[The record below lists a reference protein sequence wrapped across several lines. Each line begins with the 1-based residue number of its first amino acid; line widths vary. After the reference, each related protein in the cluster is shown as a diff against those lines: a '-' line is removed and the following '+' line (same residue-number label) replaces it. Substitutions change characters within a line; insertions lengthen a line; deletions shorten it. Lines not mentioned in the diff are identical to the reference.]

1 MWFYNGSYYAGAF
14 RSSPGFDGDF
24 YVDEAQWT
32 DSYVLGCIYPWHES
46 TVKIVLYPDWSMRL
60 RFGQGKQCDMFPF
73 TIVGRPRPNN
83 APLPP
88 GFAPNCNY
96 TLDPSKVQI
105 SYEGSNY
112 VNFFAPLSAWNQ
124 SGCIPTSSNPNDD
137 STYSDEN
144 SGLWVFVFCLVG
156 AGVLLIGGVLGIVFG
171 VRRYKQQQQ
180 KKGEKKQV
188 PAGAAEEKPSE
199 RR

>member
-24 YVDEAQWT
+24 YVDEGQWT
-32 DSYVLGCIYPWHES
+32 DSYVRGCIYPWHES
-46 TVKIVLYPDWSMRL
+46 AVKIVLFPDWSMRL

-73 TIVGRPRPNN
+73 TIVGG
-83 APLPP
+83 LPP

-96 TLDPSKVQI
+96 TLDPSRVQI

-112 VNFFAPLSAWNQ
+112 MIFVAPLSVWNQ
-124 SGCIPTSSNPNDD
+124 SGCPPTSPNNNNDGT
-137 STYSDEN
+137 TYSDEN

-171 VRRYKQQQQ
+171 VKRYRQRQQ
-180 KKGEKKQV
+180 KKDEKKQV
-188 PAGAAEEKPSE
+188 PADAAEEKQSE